1 MKKKKILV
9 PVDLSGATVQ
19 VCNAARGL
27 ALALDARV
35 ILLHAV
41 ETDPRVGSYYALS
54 SFEVEALATNTR
66 RRVAE
71 RLQALGRWFKRRV
84 PDTKIILH
92 AGTVVATIQRVA
104 RVARPDYI
112 VIGSHG
118 HSAAYEMLVGSVAH
132 ALLRKAPCPV
142 LVVPVAPRQARAAK
156 PSRPRA
162 ALAAAGR

>member
-1 MKKKKILV
+1 MKKKNILV

-19 VCNAARGL
+19 VCNAARNL

-35 ILLHAV
+35 LLLHAI

-54 SFEVEALATNTR
+54 AFEVEALASNTR

-84 PDTKIILH
+84 PDTKTILH
-92 AGTVVATIQRVA
+92 AGAVVPTIYRMA
-104 RVARPDYI
+104 KLSRPDYI
-112 VIGSHG
+112 VVGSHG
-118 HSAAYEMLVGSVAH
+118 HSAAFEMLVGSVAH

-142 LVVPVAPRQARAAK
+142 LVVPVAPRQARSAK
-156 PSRPRA
+156 PPRPRA
-162 ALAAAGR
+162 APPAVLR